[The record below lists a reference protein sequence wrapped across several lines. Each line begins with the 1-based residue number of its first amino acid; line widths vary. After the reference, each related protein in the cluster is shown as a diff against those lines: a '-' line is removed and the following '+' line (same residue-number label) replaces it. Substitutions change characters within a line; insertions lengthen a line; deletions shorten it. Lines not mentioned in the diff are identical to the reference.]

1 MVLLS
6 EIEEAYRLQQERI
19 NSSSTQI
26 ERAKQRN
33 LKTNNDYVQIISGI
47 RRSGKSTVLRQIMK
61 QYKKVAQ
68 LNFEDPRLANFTV
81 EDFAKLDKIMPN
93 DVDAYFFDEIQNVP
107 GWEIYVRQLHDYGKK
122 VFVTGSN
129 ASLLGKEMGTKLTGR
144 YLSME
149 LFPFSFAEYLSF
161 KKAEA
166 SPKMA
171 SMYLSEGGFP
181 EYLKSENVESL
192 QNLFKDIVLRDV
204 AIRYSVRNTKTL
216 VDIALFLLSNIGK
229 ETTYNRIKNIF
240 QVGSANSVMDYLNWL
255 EDAYLLYFL
264 NRFSYSAKS
273 MAVNPRKVYA
283 IDNGLVLANTLS
295 LQKDHGRLL
304 ENAVYIHLR
313 NQGQKMFYFKEKHEC
328 DFVIFNREKCDLV
341 MQVCFELNSDNQKR
355 ELNGLVEAMDYFKLD
370 EGQII
375 TMHQNDTLEVSG
387 KKIEILSF
395 DQFLAK

>member
-26 ERAKQRN
+26 ERTKQRN

-81 EDFAKLDKIMPN
+81 EDFAKLDKIIPN

-166 SPKMA
+166 SPEMA
-171 SMYLSEGGFP
+171 SMYLAEGGFP

-204 AIRYSVRNTKTL
+204 AIRYGVRNTKTL

-273 MAVNPRKVYA
+273 MVVNPRKVYA

-313 NQGQKMFYFKEKHEC
+313 NQGRKMFYFKEKHEC
-328 DFVIFNREKCDLV
+328 DFVVFNREKCDLV
-341 MQVCFELNSDNQKR
+341 MQVCYELNSDNQKR
-355 ELNGLVEAMDYFKLD
+355 ELDGLIEAMEYFKLD

-395 DQFLAK
+395 DQFLVQ

>member
-26 ERAKQRN
+26 EREKQRN

-81 EDFAKLDKIMPN
+81 EDFAKLDKIIPN

-166 SPKMA
+166 SPEMA
-171 SMYLSEGGFP
+171 SMYLAEGGFP

-204 AIRYSVRNTKTL
+204 AIRYGVRNTKTL

-273 MAVNPRKVYA
+273 MVVNPRKVYA

-313 NQGQKMFYFKEKHEC
+313 NQGRKMFYFKEKHEC
-328 DFVIFNREKCDLV
+328 DFVVFNREKCDLV
-341 MQVCFELNSDNQKR
+341 MQVCYELNSDNQKR
-355 ELNGLVEAMDYFKLD
+355 ELDGLIEAMEYFKLD

-395 DQFLAK
+395 DQFLVQ